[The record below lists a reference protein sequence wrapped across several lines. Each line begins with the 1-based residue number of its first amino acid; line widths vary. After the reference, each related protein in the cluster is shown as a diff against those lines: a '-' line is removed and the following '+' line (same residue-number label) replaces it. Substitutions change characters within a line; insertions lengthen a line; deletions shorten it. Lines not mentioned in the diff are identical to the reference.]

1 MIDRSLST
9 LKGKHAVFISILN
22 RKVKYNPILGNLTF
36 DKRKNHAF

>member
-9 LKGKHAVFISILN
+9 LKVKHAVFISIMN
-22 RKVKYNPILGNLTF
+22 RKLKSNLILGNLTF